1 MSESEASRDRSTLTD
16 SPQSIAQANR
26 SSQKRRAAKKK
37 RTRGGEKVMTCK
49 PAVRAACAWLLSCVV
64 LTMATL
70 ARQRVTKRLTAV
82 SAGFA

>member
-1 MSESEASRDRSTLTD
+1 
-16 SPQSIAQANR
+16 
-26 SSQKRRAAKKK
+26 
-37 RTRGGEKVMTCK
+37 MTCK